1 MTHALTVTFALM
13 LCAASLPA
21 QAPADDNVLQ
31 QALNYALTGKID
43 PDIGPTVVDRKSCII
58 VMPDPKFKRYIR
70 YYLSRFKMDAAS
82 INKIYSG
89 TQPHYVLDVEGD
101 DIIVE
106 YLELDKTTVVQ
117 GFKSAHISLPGNFD
131 QTQKALRI
139 IFAEQCRKD
148 KEKGPF

>member
-1 MTHALTVTFALM
+1 
-13 LCAASLPA
+13 
-21 QAPADDNVLQ
+21 
-31 QALNYALTGKID
+31 
-43 PDIGPTVVDRKSCII
+43 
-58 VMPDPKFKRYIR
+58 
-70 YYLSRFKMDAAS
+70 MDAAS